1 MNENTLKKVL
11 QKDETVLWVGQ
22 PLHFSTF
29 NSSNRK
35 TKLFPSIL
43 IAALTL
49 TAIVAFLLLSADP
62 QLVPILVLLFIGFFI
77 FILPFAEAASIRG
90 VDYLVTNQRILCM
103 TDERINAFLSLQK
116 KGTPKMVSE
125 PEGGYSLLIGS
136 AVTCPQKSHRKK
148 ADDGDMNKE
157 EIVTGILLFNLSKE
171 ACEQAMTALER
182 EPLVFTPAPE
192 PFQPQTCT
200 A

>member
-1 MNENTLKKVL
+1 MKKVL
-11 QKDETVLWVGQ
+11 HENESVLWVGQ

-35 TKLFPSIL
+35 TKLLPSIL
-43 IAALTL
+43 IAVLTL
-49 TAIVAFLLLSADP
+49 AAIIAFFLASADP
-62 QLVPILVLLFIGFFI
+62 SPVSILVLLFFGFFI
-77 FILPFAEAASIRG
+77 FILPFAEAACIRG
-90 VDYLVTNQRILCM
+90 VDYLITNQRILCM
-103 TDERINAFLSLQK
+103 TGERINASLSLLK
-116 KGTPKMVSE
+116 KGTPKMVFE

-148 ADDGDMNKE
+148 ADEGDMNKE
-157 EIVTGILLFNLSKE
+157 EIVTGIIFFNLSKE
-171 ACEQAMTALER
+171 DSEQAMAALER